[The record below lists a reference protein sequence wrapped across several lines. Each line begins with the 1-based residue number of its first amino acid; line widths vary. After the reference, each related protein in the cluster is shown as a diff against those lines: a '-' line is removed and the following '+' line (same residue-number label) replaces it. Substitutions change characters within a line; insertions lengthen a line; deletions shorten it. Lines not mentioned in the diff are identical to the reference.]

1 MWKVGLRHRKL
12 TQRRKKWLGKEQEPI
27 EGGGPNTYYTKKR
40 EKKVV
45 GGRYKI
51 SWRLL
56 EIING
61 VN

>member
-1 MWKVGLRHRKL
+1 
-12 TQRRKKWLGKEQEPI
+12 LGKEQEPI

-51 SWRLL
+51 S
-56 EIING
+56 
-61 VN
+61 